1 MKSIYGGYTRVDTDG
16 IAYFA
21 GANTANGFE
30 GLYSR
35 IADERRMER
44 VYIIKG
50 GPGTGK
56 STLIRK
62 VIDAAAKEGIAAE
75 RYFCGSDPESLDGAV
90 LDGRIVLLDGTAP
103 HVRDMSYPGVSSSL
117 IDVSKFW
124 DSGVLENA
132 RDEIIARCTAKSACW
147 DSAYRWMRAAD
158 TVDGERLCHAEQCFD
173 REKAAAYI
181 GRFRKH
187 LGKPE
192 TNESGH
198 TEIRYTRAVTMRGRF
213 YLPTFEHLAETV
225 YAVSDMYGCA
235 AWFMELLAGSLAS
248 AGYDTVV
255 SRLPVTGQVDGIF
268 LPSRKLAVV
277 TANPEPDHRMI
288 HMTRFV
294 NEEIPEGV
302 RGQMRLAAKVEESC
316 LTEALACLSRAADE
330 HFALEEIYR
339 RAMDFSALGRYTKK
353 VCAEILER
361 LKK

>member
-1 MKSIYGGYTRVDTDG
+1 MKSIYGGYTRLDTDG

-21 GANTANGFE
+21 GANTADGFH
-30 GLYSR
+30 GLYGG
-35 IADERRMER
+35 IADERKMER
-44 VYIIKG
+44 VYVIKG

-62 VIDAAAKEGIAAE
+62 VIDAAVKEGVSAE

-103 HVRDMSYPGVSSSL
+103 HVRDMNYPGASSSL
-117 IDVSKFW
+117 IDLSKFW
-124 DSGVLENA
+124 DSGNLERA

-158 TVDGERLCHAEQCFD
+158 AVDEERMSHAERCFD
-173 REKAAAYI
+173 REKASAYI
-181 GRFRKH
+181 GRFLKH

-192 TNESGH
+192 ASENGRTDV
-198 TEIRYTRAVTMRGRF
+198 RYTRAVTMRGRF
-213 YLPTFEHLAETV
+213 YLPVFENRAETV

-235 AWFMELLAGSLAS
+235 ALFMELLAGRLAS

-255 SRLPVTGQVDGIF
+255 SRLPVTGQTDGIF
-268 LPSRKLAVV
+268 LPSRKIAVV
-277 TANPEPDHRMI
+277 TANPEAEHRTI

-294 NEEIPEGV
+294 YDGIPPEV

-316 LTEALACLSRAADE
+316 MTEALACLSRAAEE

-339 RAMDFSALGRYTKK
+339 QAMDFAALGRYTKK
-353 VCAEILER
+353 VCTEILER

>member
-1 MKSIYGGYTRVDTDG
+1 MKSIYGGYTRMDIEGT
-16 IAYFA
+16 AYFA

-44 VYIIKG
+44 VYVIKG

-62 VIDAAAKEGIAAE
+62 VIDAAAKEGFPAE

-124 DSGVLENA
+124 DSGILENS

-158 TVDGERLCHAEQCFD
+158 TVDGERLIHTERCFN

-181 GRFRKH
+181 GRFLKH

-192 TNESGH
+192 KEETGH
-198 TEIRYTRAVTMRGRF
+198 TEIRYIRAVTMRGRF
-213 YLPTFEHLAETV
+213 YLPTFENLAETV
-225 YAVSDMYGCA
+225 FAVSDMYGCA
-235 AWFMELLAGSLAS
+235 APFMELLAGRLAL
-248 AGYDTVV
+248 AGYDTIV
-255 SRLPVTGQVDGIF
+255 SRLPVTGQTDGIF
-268 LPSRKLAVV
+268 LPSKRIAVV
-277 TANPEPDHRMI
+277 TANPEQEHRVI
-288 HMTRFV
+288 HMSRFV
-294 NEEIPEGV
+294 NEDIPEGV

-316 LTEALACLSRAADE
+316 ITEALACLSRAADE

-339 RAMDFSALGRYTKK
+339 QAMDFSALGRYTKK